1 MEPVSEP
8 RNRAATD
15 GAGQANRTYSLYK
28 RFERLP
34 LGVGRAL
41 FSRTVQ
47 IAAPYF
53 LSIPATIES
62 VEPGEARA
70 KMRHLPW
77 VRNHIGSVHAIALCN
92 LAELTMGLAAE
103 ATVPAS
109 HRWIPKA
116 MSVSYKAKARG
127 TMHATASLALPDPP
141 PDGEEV
147 VVQIPVT
154 DDGGTEVFRAE
165 ITLWITAA

>member
-1 MEPVSEP
+1 MAP
-8 RNRAATD
+8 
-15 GAGQANRTYSLYK
+15 
-28 RFERLP
+28 RLP
-34 LGVGRAL
+34 LPDLASLAGEPGARGSYAAYLLADRVPFGLGRAV
-41 FSRTVQ
+41 FSRAMRL
-47 IAAPYF
+47 AAPYF
-53 LSIPATIES
+53 VSIPAS
-62 VEPGEARA
+62 VKSAEPGRAEAE
-70 KMRHLPW
+70 MRDLPW
-77 VRNHIGSVHAIALCN
+77 VRNHLGTVHAIALCN